1 MTDNKV
7 VAFRHKGKIDDPLT
21 EILRSR
27 ARRRWRSNSRP
38 YWARTPISSCW
49 TAASALFGT
58 VMIRSTQSSQGSGR
72 WRWKNSR
79 RGIAGRA
86 IAEERIRYSSSILP
100 KWARRTKSL
109 DGRAFG
115 GQRNN
120 GVTLLPRLN
129 FQAETNACQQQ

>member
-27 ARRRWRSNSRP
+27 ARRRWRPNSRP

-79 RGIAGRA
+79 RGIAGRRLPRSASA
-86 IAEERIRYSSSILP
+86 I
-100 KWARRTKSL
+100 RRRSCRN
-109 DGRAFG
+109 GRAA
-115 GQRNN
+115 RKAST
-120 GVTLLPRLN
+120 VERLVDK
-129 FQAETNACQQQ
+129 ETTGHFAPEVEFSGRD